1 MENKK
6 KNKSINSVI
15 YLLLGVMLV
24 SIVFVSIFTV
34 ASRRGEKNPN
44 ETAIGTQDTADG
56 GADSDFIGNYEKYET
71 APLNEKDNTAEGSF
85 DTENAANADT
95 DNAETDKKTSAENE
109 EVPVVAEL
117 RYFIIPTA
125 GTVSKEFEID
135 VPVYSMTMNDYRAHT
150 GVDISAPLGSEVV
163 AASSGTVCKVW
174 DDPLMGKCVTV
185 HHGDDIYT
193 TYMNL
198 ANELDSAAAVGNEI
212 SMGQTIGA
220 IGESAIIEISE
231 EPHLHLEMKVDGL
244 YVDPLEYMGVASPQE
259 LVYED

>member
-15 YLLLGVMLV
+15 YLLLGAMLV
-24 SIVFVSIFTV
+24 GIVLVSIFTV

-44 ETAIGTQDTADG
+44 ETAIGTQDIADG
-56 GADSDFIGNYEKYET
+56 SADSGFIGNYEKYET
-71 APLNEKDNTAEGSF
+71 APFNEKDNTAEGSF
-85 DTENAANADT
+85 DTENATTADT
-95 DNAETDKKTSAENE
+95 GSAETEKKTSAGNE
-109 EVPVVAEL
+109 EVPTAAEL

-125 GTVSKEFEID
+125 GTVSKDFEID

-163 AASSGTVCKVW
+163 AASSGTVCRVW
-174 DDPLMGKCVTV
+174 DDPLMGKCITV
-185 HHGDDIYT
+185 DHGDNIYT

-198 ANELDSAAAVGNEI
+198 ANELDSQTVVGNKV
-212 SMGQTIGA
+212 SMGQTLGA
-220 IGESAIIEISE
+220 VGESAIIEISE
-231 EPHLHLEMKVDGL
+231 EPHLHLEMMVDGA

>member
-15 YLLLGVMLV
+15 YLLLGAMLV
-24 SIVFVSIFTV
+24 GIVFISVFTV
-34 ASRRGEKNPN
+34 ASRRGGKNPN
-44 ETAIGTQDTADG
+44 ETANGTEETVG
-56 GADSDFIGNYEKYET
+56 ESGLIGNYEKYET
-71 APLNEKDNTAEGSF
+71 APFDEKDKTSEGSL
-85 DTENAANADT
+85 DTEKLETVDT
-95 DNAETDKKTSAENE
+95 GNAENEKKTSADGG
-109 EVPVVAEL
+109 EVPTAAEL

-125 GTVSKEFEID
+125 GTVSKDFEID

-174 DDPLMGKCVTV
+174 DDPLMGKCITV
-185 HHGDDIYT
+185 DHGDDIYT

-198 ANELDSAAAVGNEI
+198 ADELDSSVAVGSKV
-212 SMGQTIGA
+212 SMGQTLGA
-220 IGESAIIEISE
+220 VGESAIIEISE
-231 EPHLHLEMKVDGL
+231 EPHLHLEMKVDGA